1 MELVNGY
8 FCRNC
13 ADVELAKKGIDPAHP
28 TREVAG
34 SEVYVPPKDDDPRQN
49 LEGGARYLKQMYDRF
64 GYILRKDMP
73 AIGQVIEVDPEPPA
87 EG

>member
-28 TREVAG
+28 KGSKNGVSG
-34 SEVYVPPKDDDPRQN
+34 SEAYVPPQKDDPLHPELGVNKAQGKGDV
-49 LEGGARYLKQMYDRF
+49 GRYLD
-64 GYILRKDMP
+64 LR
-73 AIGQVIEVDPEPPA
+73 A
-87 EG
+87 